1 MAPRAAPDR
10 APASPDATNATPL
23 RTRVENL
30 PFVVMRVMRD
40 GTFLHVGE
48 HAEALTG
55 YDRETILQPRFGRTL
70 IHPDDRDVL
79 TRALRQIGL
88 DGQTTIRVQLICA
101 DGATRDVEIHLTAS
115 GDMFDGV
122 VYDLRAETDLA
133 EGIRVR
139 SRYDEAEPALRN
151 AALASADVL
160 TFLEAAV
167 ALVGQAAGAD
177 RAHVLLAGD
186 GDTLLSVAF
195 WMKEGGRRPEPIELD
210 PALWP
215 ELIAGRV
222 VKVSAD
228 ESAPAEALIR
238 ETGCTE
244 VILVPFRDDGERDG
258 AFLLESDT
266 PMSTWGTFESRSL
279 ARLAR
284 LFETLWAWMGAEARY
299 SNTLADLEDGLFNFG
314 YDANGARRYALVAP
328 QFEAIT
334 GCDAG
339 ALLAEGE
346 TEPRQHWRD
355 LVHADD
361 IAEFDKHEAA
371 LRSGERSRLE
381 YRITRPDNN
390 SVRWLR
396 ESATPSLSP
405 SGRAVVG
412 GLVSDVTERKHAEAS
427 LLQAKQ
433 AAEQASQAKTVF
445 MATMSHEIRSP
456 LGAIRGFAELLG
468 EEVREM
474 QEAGNAP
481 PEQFAE
487 FAGIIAENTTRVLH
501 LVHNLFDLSR
511 LEAGTLDLRRV
522 PVELH
527 AAIESVLSRYQPAAE
542 EKGLAVRFERA
553 QGDPVLLGDPER
565 LEQIVEHLIS
575 NAVKFTDEG
584 SITIRT
590 KIDGSKV
597 ILQVEDTG
605 IGIAPQYLDELFE
618 PFSQEDYRL
627 NRAYEGSGLGL
638 AITRKLLEGMDAIIH
653 VDSEKGRGSCFEVT
667 FEASRTE

>member
-30 PFVVMRVMRD
+30 PFVVIRVMRD
-40 GTFLHVGE
+40 GTFLQVGE

-228 ESAPAEALIR
+228 ERSPAEALIR

-334 GCDAG
+334 GCEAG

-346 TEPRQHWRD
+346 MEPRKPWRD
-355 LVHADD
+355 RVHAGYC
-361 IAEFDKHEAA
+361 
-371 LRSGERSRLE
+371 R
-381 YRITRPDNN
+381 
-390 SVRWLR
+390 
-396 ESATPSLSP
+396 
-405 SGRAVVG
+405 
-412 GLVSDVTERKHAEAS
+412 
-427 LLQAKQ
+427 
-433 AAEQASQAKTVF
+433 
-445 MATMSHEIRSP
+445 
-456 LGAIRGFAELLG
+456 
-468 EEVREM
+468 
-474 QEAGNAP
+474 
-481 PEQFAE
+481 
-487 FAGIIAENTTRVLH
+487 
-501 LVHNLFDLSR
+501 
-511 LEAGTLDLRRV
+511 
-522 PVELH
+522 
-527 AAIESVLSRYQPAAE
+527 
-542 EKGLAVRFERA
+542 
-553 QGDPVLLGDPER
+553 
-565 LEQIVEHLIS
+565 
-575 NAVKFTDEG
+575 
-584 SITIRT
+584 
-590 KIDGSKV
+590 
-597 ILQVEDTG
+597 
-605 IGIAPQYLDELFE
+605 
-618 PFSQEDYRL
+618 
-627 NRAYEGSGLGL
+627 
-638 AITRKLLEGMDAIIH
+638 
-653 VDSEKGRGSCFEVT
+653 
-667 FEASRTE
+667 